1 MSTVHELYSFEYDSD
16 TEILTVVAEVSD
28 AVLAYPAT
36 LYEPGQWTHG
46 KCSASFIYPV
56 EDLRTLNRS
65 SILLYIN
72 ENKSIDW
79 FLEPLDNSLEIAE
92 LNGLL

>member
-1 MSTVHELYSFEYDSD
+1 MSTVHELYSFEYDPD
-16 TEILTVVAEVSD
+16 TEVLTVVAEVSD

-36 LYEPGQWTHG
+36 LYEPEHWTHG

-56 EDLRTLNRS
+56 EDLRTLSRS

-72 ENKSIDW
+72 ENESIDW
-79 FLEPLDNSLEIAE
+79 FLEPLDNSLETAE